1 MRGNV
6 GCRSSHGQDVIL
18 TSRYII
24 ETAGRRIG
32 RSSRQRRGGKFEK
45 IRKKTKDKYREIV
58 VGVTDGQTFVDA
70 NQHRVAP
77 ITSIIVPSR

>member
-24 ETAGRRIG
+24 ETTGRRIG

-45 IRKKTKDKYREIV
+45 IIKKKDKYREIV

>member
-45 IRKKTKDKYREIV
+45 IIKKKR
-58 VGVTDGQTFVDA
+58 
-70 NQHRVAP
+70 
-77 ITSIIVPSR
+77 